1 MIFGVIGSARGTIFG
16 FVGSAHPDSFPSR
29 AASPR
34 VVVGLERHGEYPR
47 ALAVE
52 GVETLAVQQRMRQG
66 GETGDQ
72 DDAEVVEVVSVR
84 SAEALALHSAANA
97 VARDEQRR
105 AQRLPRRHTTR
116 LGTTRAHPVP
126 VRVLRPLGSPRAPPA
141 REKLPLCPFKLFFV
155 FGRLHLHVDALY
167 AAVPVLHLDVPDR
180 PTAEPHRPGQEPRR
194 QHLAN
199 LVSRNSQVRPRA
211 GPSHRLGQKR
221 GSVIAQNAPVGS
233 EGPVRARPR
242 VPLAKVP
249 QYPQPRQRG
258 VGLREGH
265 AVALPAG
272 LEAAVPLEYHH
283 LGAAVGRAGLQRGG
297 EREAGDAAA
306 GDDHEVAGS
315 ESVRHRDAGFLRAEA
330 VPGAPPERRRRSGRV
345 TDSLLP
351 HRLVC
356 VDQ

>member
-1 MIFGVIGSARGTIFG
+1 MIHPG
-16 FVGSAHPDSFPSR
+16 FVRLAAKPFPAR

-52 GVETLAVQQRMRQG
+52 GVEPLAVQQRMRQG
-66 GETGDQ
+66 GEPGDE
-72 DDAEVVEVVSVR
+72 DDAEVIEVLVR
-84 SAEALALHSAANA
+84 PSAEALALHRAANA

-105 AQRLPRRHTTR
+105 AQRFRRRHPR
-116 LGTTRAHPVP
+116 LGTRAHPVPVPVPVP
-126 VRVLRPLGSPRAPPA
+126 VRVLRPLGSPRAPAHPFLRPEPA
-141 REKLPLCPFKLFFV
+141 D
-155 FGRLHLHVDALY
+155 RLHRHVDTP
-167 AAVPVLHLDVPDR
+167 AAVPVPVHLDVTDR
-180 PTAEPHRPGQEPRR
+180 PTPEPHRPGQEPRR

-211 GPSHRLGQKR
+211 RLSHRLGQKR

-283 LGAAVGRAGLQRGG
+283 LGAAVGGAGLQRGG

-306 GDDHEVAGS
+306 GDDHQVAGP
-315 ESVRHRDAGFLRAEA
+315 ESVRHRDAGSLRCGVRVEDRS
-330 VPGAPPERRRRSGRV
+330 VDRSGRGK
-345 TDSLLP
+345 SGFGREQSRARLLSRRRP
-351 HRLVC
+351 GLREYGHL
-356 VDQ
+356 